1 MKKPTVRKKLIAL
14 FLLVGVAPFMVAG
27 VIVVRWSADSFS
39 KQAYNQLTSLREV
52 KAEAIRVYFDTIEL
66 QIIAFSG
73 NRMVVDAMR
82 DFSEYTKTF
91 LKESA
96 APENSPEAMKANLLG
111 YYENDFA
118 QEYIKRNQGRKPE
131 PRKYFAAL
139 DEPAIALQYYYISA
153 NKNRLGQKHML
164 DKAPDSSRYSLLHGR
179 FHRFIRDYF
188 GRFGFYDIFL
198 VDAGSGRVVYSM
210 FKELDF
216 ATSLI
221 DGPFARSNLGEVYRK
236 AMAINDDSSVVF
248 TDYAAYQ
255 PSYGEPAGF
264 IASPIFNGGK
274 KIGIAIFQI
283 PLTQVNAIMTS
294 STGMGKTGET
304 FLVGQDLLLRSDSRL
319 EKGLNVFESFQ
330 HKIKVD
336 SKAVRAALSGETGA
350 REVEDYRGRQ
360 VLSAYAPLD
369 VLGARWAFLAEI
381 DVDEA
386 LEPGREIKYVLILA
400 IALSICISAALGLI
414 ISGSISRRV
423 ETLSQAAK
431 EMAVGELG
439 HRVEIKGSDE
449 LSGLGDAFNQMAEKL
464 SRSYDD
470 LKGHARKLA
479 ERGDKLQ
486 EEVIVRRKVEE
497 NLRSINQE
505 MESFIYSVSHDLK
518 APIVTVQG
526 MTNLLVTELEGNLSD
541 DCQIYMKHI
550 KDATIIMSH
559 LLDDLQEISRVGR
572 MNVEPEMVDMN
583 DLMEQILAEGEIAA
597 KERNIEFRFQPDL
610 PPVYANPKRVYQVFT
625 NLVGNAVKFMPAD
638 IPSPMVEVG
647 GVKTE
652 GGMVEFFV
660 QDNGA
665 GIAPQFH
672 EKIFELFTRL
682 HGLDVKGT
690 GMGLAFVKKIVESI
704 GGSVGIDSTPGGG
717 ARFYFTIPGSGK
729 QEGLRIKG

>member
-14 FLLVGVAPFMVAG
+14 FLLVGVAPFMIAG
-27 VIVVRWSADSFS
+27 VIVVRWSANSFS
-39 KQAYNQLTSLREV
+39 RQAYNQLTSLREV

-73 NRMVVDAMR
+73 NRMVVDATR

-96 APENSPEAMKANLLG
+96 TSKNSLETMRAGLLG

-118 QEYIKRNQGRKPE
+118 QEYIKRNDGQKPE

-153 NKNRLGQKHML
+153 NKNRLGQKQML
-164 DKAPDSSRYSLLHGR
+164 DQAPDNSRYSRLHGR

-198 VDAGSGRVVYSM
+198 VDAGSGRVLYSM

-221 DGPFARSNLGEVYRK
+221 DGPFASSNLGEVYRK
-236 AMAINDDSSVVF
+236 AMAIKNDSDIVF

-255 PSYGEPAGF
+255 PSYGDPAGF
-264 IASPIFNGGK
+264 IASPVFNEGQ

-294 STGMGKTGET
+294 SAGMGETGET
-304 FLVGQDLLLRSDSRL
+304 YLVGRDLLLRSDSRL
-319 EKGLNVFESFQ
+319 EKGLNVFTSFQ
-330 HKIKVD
+330 HRIKAD
-336 SKAVRAALSGETGA
+336 SVAVRAALSGETGT
-350 REVEDYRGRQ
+350 REIEDYRGRQ

-369 VLGARWAFLAEI
+369 VLGSRWAFLAEI

-386 LEPGREIKYVLILA
+386 LKPGGEIKYVLILA
-400 IALSICISAALGLI
+400 IVSSIGISAVMGLI

-431 EMAVGELG
+431 EMAVGELD
-439 HRVEIKGSDE
+439 HRVKIKGSDE
-449 LSGLGDAFNQMAEKL
+449 LSGLGDAFNRMAEKL
-464 SRSYDD
+464 SRSYAD
-470 LKGHARKLA
+470 LERHARKLS
-479 ERGDKLQ
+479 ERGDKLE
-486 EEVIVRRKVEE
+486 EEVIVRRKIEE
-497 NLRSINQE
+497 NLRSVNHE

-526 MTNLLVTELEGNLSD
+526 MTNLLVTELGGNLSE

-572 MNVEPEMVDMN
+572 MNIEPEVVDMN

-597 KERNIEFRFQPDL
+597 KDRGIEFRFQQDL
-610 PPVYANPKRVYQVFT
+610 PTVYANPKRVYQVFT
-625 NLVGNAVKFMPAD
+625 NLVGNAIKFMPAD
-638 IPSPMVEVG
+638 VPSPRVEVG
-647 GVKTE
+647 GMKTD
-652 GGMVEFFV
+652 GGMAEFFV

-665 GIAPQFH
+665 GIEPRFH
-672 EKIFELFTRL
+672 KKIFDLFTRL
-682 HGLDVKGT
+682 HGRDVKGT
-690 GMGLAFVKKIVESI
+690 GMGLAFVKKIIESI
-704 GGSVGIDSTPGGG
+704 GGSVGVDSAHGGG
-717 ARFYFTIPGSGK
+717 ARFYFTIPGSRK
-729 QEGLRIKG
+729 